1 MKALKTIVATAVIVL
16 ALTTVAMAGAR
27 QVGSRGDSAASAP
40 GHTALQTHQSNGVT
54 HIDAQSAR
62 HLRAVTSLR
71 VTPHTTRADREMT
84 LDRARDHSL
93 QQAGGTTH
101 QSQARSRI
109 QSHDRFADPHDGND
123 THGGGTHHG
132 GTHDGGSH
140 HGGGTHDGGT
150 HHE

>member
-71 VTPHTTRADREMT
+71 VAPHTTRADREMT
-84 LDRARDHSL
+84 RDRARDRSL
-93 QQAGGTTH
+93 QTGTRHDGIT
-101 QSQARSRI
+101 SQARES
-109 QSHDRFADPHDGND
+109 
-123 THGGGTHHG
+123 
-132 GTHDGGSH
+132 GSEPPTAPPTPTRWRRYPQRRH
-140 HGGGTHDGGT
+140 ARR
-150 HHE
+150 